1 MLCSIK
7 EPGLYDY
14 VIFNDDLEDAYAQ
27 LVLVAKRALSGKQ
40 GNGSPSITGPVT
52 LVAEED
58 SSQPMEPSLAP
69 APASAQV
76 SALLT
81 AREGIWHVPDRLQCV
96 RLASFSQHHI
106 SSSAQNLDRAFA
118 RVAFLASK
126 CSSALMPLAETWVGA
141 FTIGFFWTFVCLLIC
156 WGCCTAF
163 IITGSYTAGSG

>member
-40 GNGSPSITGPVT
+40 GNGSRSITGPVT

-76 SALLT
+76 STVLT
-81 AREGIWHVPDRLQCV
+81 AREGIWHLPRQITV
-96 RLASFSQHHI
+96 
-106 SSSAQNLDRAFA
+106 SAWQ
-118 RVAFLASK
+118 AFLSTI
-126 CSSALMPLAETWVGA
+126 SAALHRT
-141 FTIGFFWTFVCLLIC
+141 LIELSQGLIS
-156 WGCCTAF
+156 WPAN
-163 IITGSYTAGSG
+163 AAVP